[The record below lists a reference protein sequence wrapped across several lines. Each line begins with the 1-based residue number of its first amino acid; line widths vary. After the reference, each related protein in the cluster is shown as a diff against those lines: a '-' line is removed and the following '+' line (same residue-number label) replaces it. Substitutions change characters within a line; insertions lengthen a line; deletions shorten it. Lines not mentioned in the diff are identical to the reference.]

1 MTYQRAPLGDLASLQ
16 AGYGFPIAMQGRAS
30 GDFPFAK
37 VGDISRCGRSTSSV
51 LRSADH
57 YVDVND
63 LIALRARPVPAGS
76 ILFAKIG
83 EAIRQNHRVI
93 AGCDM
98 LIDNNAMAAVP
109 SDKIDGRFLYHF
121 LKTVDFYSLAPA
133 TTVPALRK
141 SDLEKLPTP
150 CPPLAEQRR
159 IAAILD
165 KADAMRTKRR
175 EALAQ
180 LDSLT
185 QSIFMEMFGDPAR
198 NPKKW
203 RVLSFKDACETK
215 LGKMLDA
222 RQQTGQNKRRYLR
235 NANVQWF
242 DINLFDLLE
251 MDFDADARRT
261 FNLQKGDLLICEG
274 GEPGRAA
281 IWQGQLEDI
290 YFQKAL
296 HRGRPKAGVA
306 EPEYLVWLLW
316 FLANKGGLGDHISAA
331 TIAHLTGEKLKG
343 MPIPVP
349 PIALQK
355 TFATQIQAVEALK
368 TQHRAALTELDALF
382 ASLQHRAFQ
391 GEL

>member
-1 MTYQRAPLGDLASLQ
+1 MQ
-16 AGYGFPIAMQGRAS
+16 A
-30 GDFPFAK
+30 
-37 VGDISRCGRSTSSV
+37 
-51 LRSADH
+51 
-57 YVDVND
+57 
-63 LIALRARPVPAGS
+63 
-76 ILFAKIG
+76 
-83 EAIRQNHRVI
+83 
-93 AGCDM
+93 
-98 LIDNNAMAAVP
+98 
-109 SDKIDGRFLYHF
+109 
-121 LKTVDFYSLAPA
+121 
-133 TTVPALRK
+133 
-141 SDLEKLPTP
+141 
-150 CPPLAEQRR
+150 
-159 IAAILD
+159 
-165 KADAMRTKRR
+165 
-175 EALAQ
+175 
-180 LDSLT
+180 
-185 QSIFMEMFGDPAR
+185 IFMEMFGDPAH
-198 NPKKW
+198 NSKKW
-203 RVLSFKDACETK
+203 RVLSFQDACETK

-242 DINLFDLLE
+242 HIDLFDLLE

-296 HRGRPKAGVA
+296 HRGRPKDGVA

-316 FLANKGGLGDHISAA
+316 FLAHNGGLGDHISAA

-355 TFATQIQAVEALK
+355 TFATRIQVVEALK

-391 GEL
+391 GAL

>member
-1 MTYQRAPLGDLASLQ
+1 VTFPCMPLGEISVLQ
-16 AGYGFPIAMQGRAS
+16 AGFGFPPELQGRTK
-30 GDFPFAK
+30 GDYPFAK
-37 VGDISRCGRSTSSV
+37 VGDISRCGRSSSSV
-51 LRSADH
+51 LSDADH
-57 YVDVND
+57 YVDTAD
-63 LIALRARPVPAGS
+63 LATLKAKVVPAGS
-76 ILFAKIG
+76 VLFAKIG
-83 EAIRQNHRVI
+83 EAIRQNHRVL
-93 AGCDM
+93 AGCEL
-98 LIDNNAMAAVP
+98 LIDNNAMAAIP
-109 SDKIDGRFLYHF
+109 SDKVDGRFLYHF
-121 LKTVDFYSLAPA
+121 LKTVDFYKLAPA

-141 SDLEKLPTP
+141 SDLEKLLIP
-150 CPPLAEQRR
+150 CPPLPEQCR
-159 IAAILD
+159 IATILNQ
-165 KADAMRTKRR
+165 ADALRAKRR

-180 LDSLT
+180 IDSLM
-185 QSIFMEMFGDPAR
+185 QAIFMEMFGDPAH
-198 NPKKW
+198 NSKKW
-203 RVLSFKDACETK
+203 RVLSFQDACETK

-242 DINLFDLLE
+242 HIDLFDLLE

-296 HRGRPKAGVA
+296 HRGRPKDGVA

-316 FLANKGGLGDHISAA
+316 FLAHNGGLGDHISAA

-355 TFATQIQAVEALK
+355 TFATRIQVVEALK

-391 GEL
+391 GAL